1 MALPLEERYSAGF
14 QEAYHRHKALVLRL
28 YPQETHI
35 RLPRRKQLF
44 SQSFDTYQKQMP
56 NAERCVKY
64 GLICEDRLNACS
76 DTAILGMVSA
86 LEQWITG
93 AEKVGAIAGN

>member
-1 MALPLEERYSAGF
+1 MLSG
-14 QEAYHRHKALVLRL
+14 
-28 YPQETHI
+28 
-35 RLPRRKQLF
+35 
-44 SQSFDTYQKQMP
+44 
-56 NAERCVKY
+56 VKY